1 MFLFKFAPV
10 SFMNI
15 RFLLILLSKIL
26 EIVANL
32 GTWSD
37 MEAVKLPD
45 IISVS
50 LNFWN
55 ILSTRRLEWLVMLVG
70 CKIKGINEIEASEC
84 KNWPSF
90 AHCNSKD

>member
-1 MFLFKFAPV
+1 M
-10 SFMNI
+10 
-15 RFLLILLSKIL
+15 

-45 IISVS
+45 IMSVS

-84 KNWPSF
+84 KSWPSF

>member
-1 MFLFKFAPV
+1 M
-10 SFMNI
+10 
-15 RFLLILLSKIL
+15 

-45 IISVS
+45 IMSVS

-70 CKIKGINEIEASEC
+70 CKIKDTNEIEASEC